1 MHVCILYI
9 SQRKDIH
16 NLGFQLYAHPLL
28 CNTLPKQNEI
38 FCLVNLLL
46 TGGFF
51 GSAGFLTLQP
61 QTEWWELP
69 TRVNR

>member
-1 MHVCILYI
+1 MYVYYI
-9 SQRKDIH
+9 SQRKAIH

-46 TGGFF
+46 MGGFF
-51 GSAGFLTLQP
+51 GSAAASD
-61 QTEWWELP
+61 WAV
-69 TRVNR
+69 RVTDES